1 MAEVWSKELI
11 ADMIRRNPRARVA
24 YISNSIALTER
35 SASDPASAQS
45 ASEPS
50 ASEPSA
56 SEPSASEPATAE
68 PTSELS
74 ASEP

>member
-56 SEPSASEPATAE
+56 SEPATAE
-68 PTSELS
+68 PTSEVS